1 MSRFGA
7 APSWMRPSARVDLA
21 QLCSGVRP
29 VIRSEFAG
37 RPDLAR
43 VRQWARRRG
52 LYLVADKDGFFAL
65 GADPSTV
72 RRTFRMDSRP
82 GRHMV
87 ALGRLLGYPLCCCL
101 AAARRL
107 EEGLDSWSGALS
119 RRPFV
124 GLFKLIRPEGYGAG
138 ESLIS
143 HVPCSARCSAS
154 LAMALQLRDR
164 DGLRWRPRPRP
175 KFR

>member
-1 MSRFGA
+1 MSRIGA
-7 APSWMRPSARVDLA
+7 APSWMRPSAHVDLA
-21 QLCSGVRP
+21 QLCRGVRP

-37 RPDLAR
+37 RPDLVR

-65 GADPSTV
+65 GADSSAV
-72 RRTFRMDSRP
+72 RRTFRTDSRP
-82 GRHMV
+82 GRHV
-87 ALGRLLGYPLCCCL
+87 IALGRQLGYPRCCCL

-107 EEGLDSWSGALS
+107 EEGLDSWAASLS
-119 RRPFV
+119 QRPFV
-124 GLFKLIRPEGYGAG
+124 GLFKLIRPGGYGTG

-154 LAMALQLRDR
+154 LAMALRLGDQLRTR
-164 DGLRWRPRPRP
+164 RARGPRP
-175 KFR
+175 KLR

>member
-1 MSRFGA
+1 MSRSGRA
-7 APSWMRPSARVDLA
+7 LSWMRPSARVDLA
-21 QLCSGVRP
+21 QLGKGVRP

-37 RPDLAR
+37 RPDLVR
-43 VRQWARRRG
+43 VRQWARRLG

-72 RRTFRMDSRP
+72 RRTLRADSRP
-82 GRHMV
+82 ARHMV

-107 EEGLDSWSGALS
+107 EEGLDSWSGAVS

-124 GLFKLIRPEGYGAG
+124 GQFKLIRPEGYGAG

-154 LAMALQLRDR
+154 LAMALRLGDR
-164 DGLRWRPRPRP
+164 AGLRRTRGLRP
-175 KFR
+175 KLR

>member
-1 MSRFGA
+1 MRRLGA

-21 QLCSGVRP
+21 QLAGGIRP

-37 RPDLAR
+37 RPDLVR

-65 GADPSTV
+65 GPDSSTV
-72 RRTFRMDSRP
+72 RRTFRTDSRP
-82 GRHMV
+82 GRHIV

-107 EEGLDSWSGALS
+107 EEGLDSWAGSLS

-124 GLFKLIRPEGYGAG
+124 GLFKFIRPGAYGSG
-138 ESLIS
+138 EALIS
-143 HVPCSARCSAS
+143 HVPCSARCRPS
-154 LAMALQLRDR
+154 LVMALHLRNR
-164 DGLRWRPRPRP
+164 IGPKASGGLRP
-175 KFR
+175 KLR

>member
-1 MSRFGA
+1 MSRSGA

-21 QLCSGVRP
+21 QLGRGIRP

-37 RPDLAR
+37 HPDLVRA
-43 VRQWARRRG
+43 RQWARRLG

-72 RRTFRMDSRP
+72 RRTFRTDSRT

-107 EEGLDSWSGALS
+107 EEDLDAWAGALS

-124 GLFKLIRPEGYGAG
+124 GLFKLIRPGGYGTG

-143 HVPCSARCSAS
+143 HIPCSARCTAS
-154 LAMALQLRDR
+154 LAMALQIRDR
-164 DGLRWRPRPRP
+164 IAPMRSRGLRP
-175 KFR
+175 KLR

>member
-7 APSWMRPSARVDLA
+7 APSWMRPSALVDLA
-21 QLCSGVRP
+21 QLGMGVRP

-37 RPDLAR
+37 RPDLVR

-65 GADPSTV
+65 GANSSTV
-72 RRTFRMDSRP
+72 RRTFRTDARP
-82 GRHMV
+82 GRHV
-87 ALGRLLGYPLCCCL
+87 IALGRQLGYPLCCCL
-101 AAARRL
+101 AAARHL
-107 EEGLDSWSGALS
+107 DEGLDSWAGSLV

-124 GLFKLIRPEGYGAG
+124 GLFKLIRPEGYRRG

-154 LAMALQLRDR
+154 LAMALKLGDLA
-164 DGLRWRPRPRP
+164 GLRRPRGPQP
-175 KFR
+175 KLR